1 MFEYLKQ
8 VQQAQTTNG
17 GPNMGLT
24 NGANFENDTDNL
36 FIANNNVAIRDIKTS
51 QSGSQNSHF
60 RSYTTP
66 FTADA
71 RNFPQ
76 QQQNQTLTTPDVFNK
91 TESFFEA
98 AIADSEPYTEN
109 ESCLEPEVAGILYLK
124 RMMDQDT
131 PSDRMTLAN
140 SPASHKGNQ
149 GAMDQG
155 MEGLMSPVSSF
166 TPINRKVSH
175 LSPSERASDDGI
187 LPVSIPEAGRRC
199 KKNKIYNAIEMEQDQ
214 NLMEFALAEDPAPAD
229 GGLHFSSLNQFKEA
243 LGRAS
248 HLLNKPVGD
257 CTTPATDPSFPRTD
271 EEMRAL
277 VLKVKQAM
285 TDWSNYIEWMQVAP
299 DNVRLARSNELVDKI
314 NQHEAMKKGPRRAAP
329 NENALCV
336 EDLLPPRHIRE
347 AYMQDIAYAQHK
359 VLNRVLNDL
368 AAESHA
374 WKLVEMAIE
383 SQQGRAGCMPWTF
396 NDGS

>member
-1 MFEYLKQ
+1 MFEYLR
-8 VQQAQTTNG
+8 QAQENQTTNG
-17 GPNMGLT
+17 GPNMGLA
-24 NGANFENDTDNL
+24 NGANLQNNVDNL
-36 FIANNNVAIRDIKTS
+36 FIANNNVSIRDIKTA
-51 QSGSQNSHF
+51 QSGPQNSHF
-60 RSYTTP
+60 QSHTTHC
-66 FTADA
+66 TSGAH
-71 RNFPQ
+71 NLPQ
-76 QQQNQTLTTPDVFNK
+76 HQQGQDLTTPDVFSN
-91 TESFFEA
+91 TGSFFEA
-98 AIADSEPYTEN
+98 AIPDP
-109 ESCLEPEVAGILYLK
+109 EPEVAGILYIK
-124 RMMDQDT
+124 RRMDQDT
-131 PSDRMTLAN
+131 PSDGMSLAN
-140 SPASHKGNQ
+140 SPSSHNGNQ
-149 GAMDQG
+149 GAMDQDMG
-155 MEGLMSPVSSF
+155 VLMSSVSSF
-166 TPINRKVSH
+166 NPINRKVSH
-175 LSPSERASDDGI
+175 SSPSEPARDDGI

-199 KKNKIYNAIEMEQDQ
+199 KKNKIYNAIVTEQDQ
-214 NLMEFALAEDPAPAD
+214 KLMEFALAEDPAAAD
-229 GGLHFSSLNQFKEA
+229 SGLRFGSLNQFKEA

-248 HLLNKPVGD
+248 HLLNKPVVD

-314 NQHEAMKKGPRRAAP
+314 THHESMKKGPRRVAP
-329 NENALCV
+329 SENALSI

-374 WKLVEMAIE
+374 WKLVKTAIE